1 MSLSLVKLS
10 PDVLAL
16 ARWAASV
23 GIPAFKDDL
32 GYAAHA
38 ASKAV
43 FGDLAPKPFALRA
56 KASRLEL
63 IGYTSATVAE
73 LGRVASMQTHDEAAA
88 LALGVDGMVVKA
100 MPMDWAAGE
109 RFSFEC
115 KVVPTRRTRTATS
128 GRYVELDVALPEED
142 SELGVYIDRDAA
154 YSGWLTKE
162 LERFSAARLIGFAPF
177 SFELTPTARR
187 THAERGARQ
196 TARGLVPDLVA
207 RGELEV
213 IDPAGFQEALK
224 RGLGRHRAFGYGC
237 LLLAPRGV
245 LYTAPAGRAVGR
257 QELEADLAPVS
268 T

>member
-1 MSLSLVKLS
+1 MSLSLVKLT
-10 PDVLAL
+10 PDALAL
-16 ARWAASV
+16 ARWAAAV
-23 GIPAFKDDL
+23 GILAFKDDL

-56 KASRLEL
+56 KAGRLEMV
-63 IGYTSATVAE
+63 GYSSASVAE
-73 LGRVASMQTHDEAAA
+73 LGRVTSLQSHDDTAAV
-88 LALGVDGMVVKA
+88 ALGVDGMVVKA
-100 MPMDWAAGE
+100 MPADWAAGE

-128 GRYVELDVALPEED
+128 GRYVELDAALPTSDTE
-142 SELGVYIDRDAA
+142 SELPFDRNVA
-154 YSGWLTKE
+154 YSDWLSKE
-162 LERFSAARLIGFAPF
+162 MARFSAARLIGFAPF
-177 SFELTPTARR
+177 SFALTPTVRR
-187 THAERGARQ
+187 THGERGARH

-213 IDPAGFQEALK
+213 IDPAGFHEALK

-245 LYTAPAGRAVGR
+245 LYTAPTARARGLGVAVPDDA
-257 QELEADLAPVS
+257 ELSA
-268 T
+268 